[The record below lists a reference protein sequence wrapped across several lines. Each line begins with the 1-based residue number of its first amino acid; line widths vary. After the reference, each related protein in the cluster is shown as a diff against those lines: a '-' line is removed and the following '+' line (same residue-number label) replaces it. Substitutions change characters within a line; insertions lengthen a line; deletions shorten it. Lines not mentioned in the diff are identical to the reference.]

1 MESPRLHTVP
11 GMRPSRRGPQLPH
24 GAEYPG
30 NERVL
35 PVDRSTVRK
44 PLSYTVAVGLRWADE
59 DAAYIRSRSSRYA
72 GALDIEPAWTV
83 EVMADARLVELSPYP
98 TSRVGATGFIGYS
111 PSAGK
116 VIVVIAYRDL
126 DDDLHGM
133 NA

>member
-1 MESPRLHTVP
+1 M
-11 GMRPSRRGPQLPH
+11 
-24 GAEYPG
+24 
-30 NERVL
+30 
-35 PVDRSTVRK
+35 
-44 PLSYTVAVGLRWADE
+44 GLYWADE

-126 DDDLHGM
+126 DSDLHGL
-133 NA
+133 NAWPASGRDLVTYMKEGDDGEEA